1 MSFNAA
7 TAMVSGLVAAKGS
20 GCGAGISGP
29 DINPA
34 IFLAEMCGVVSE
46 SLKIVGDDAVPIACT
61 SQEATERMIELQ
73 QCADTEALL
82 PTVLA
87 LFVVVSLVFS
97 GIFAIIGITGST
109 KITQFIP
116 APVLGGFMG
125 CIGYK
130 VCIAHSVF
138 LLSKLVQHE
147 HLLA

>member
-1 MSFNAA
+1 
-7 TAMVSGLVAAKGS
+7 MVSGLVAAKGS

-34 IFLAEMCGVVSE
+34 IFLAEMCAIVSE
-46 SLKIVGDDAVPIACT
+46 TLKIVGDDAVPTACA
-61 SQEATERMIELQ
+61 SSEATERMVELH

-97 GIFAIIGITGST
+97 GIFATIGMTGST

-130 VCIAHSVF
+130 VCIAHPSC
-138 LLSKLVQHE
+138 LSSKLVRHE
-147 HLLA
+147 YLLA

>member
-34 IFLAEMCGVVSE
+34 IFLAEMCAIVSE
-46 SLKIVGDDAVPIACT
+46 SLRIVGDDAVPTVCT
-61 SQEATERMIELQ
+61 SEATERMVELH

-130 VCIAHSVF
+130 VCTAHPSCESSRF
-138 LLSKLVQHE
+138 AQH
-147 HLLA
+147 